1 MKKRNANLLNRKI
14 TFLKLVESTNAAKET
29 VQTPQDYLTTF
40 AGINPVKPLTLK
52 GGEYLDDQKSKPQL
66 VYKIT
71 TRYRS
76 DINKSMLIKYGSRIF
91 KIIGILNPE
100 EGNTF
105 MDIECIEKVKP

>member
-1 MKKRNANLLNRKI
+1 MKKLNANSLNRKI
-14 TFLKLVESTNAAKET
+14 TFQKLVETTNEVQET
-29 VQTPQDYLTTF
+29 VQMPQDYLTTF
-40 AGINPVKPLTLK
+40 AKISPVKPLTLK

-76 DINKSMLIKYGSRIF
+76 DINKSMLIKYGYRIF
-91 KIIGILNPE
+91 QIIGILNFD

-105 MDIECIEKVKP
+105 LDIECIEKVKP

>member
-1 MKKRNANLLNRKI
+1 MRKLNANSLNRKI
-14 TFLKLVESTNAAKET
+14 TFQKLVENVNEVKET

-40 AGINPVKPLTLK
+40 AKISPVKPLTLK

-71 TRYRS
+71 TRYRP
-76 DINKSMLIKYGSRIF
+76 DINKSMLIKYGSRTF
-91 KIIGILNPE
+91 QIIGILNFD

-105 MDIECIEKVKP
+105 LDIECIEKVKP

>member
-1 MKKRNANLLNRKI
+1 MKKPNANSLNRKI
-14 TFLKLVESTNAAKET
+14 TFQKLVKTINEVKEV

-40 AGINPVKPLTLK
+40 AKISPVKPLTLK

-76 DINKSMLIKYGSRIF
+76 DINESMLIRYGSSIF
-91 KIIGILNPE
+91 QIIGILNFD